1 MAMEQGAL
9 IGLFGSGG
17 FGREVMPLLRLAAP
31 PGDIMFVDPDDGAGP
46 INGHR
51 VMGEGTFFADPRP
64 LKFVNVAIGAGRL
77 RARVLG
83 RAVAN
88 GARPI
93 SIISPMASLF
103 DGNDIGPAAIVCH
116 HAVITANARIGTGF
130 HCNLGA
136 YVAHDCVIGDF
147 VTFAP
152 GVKCNGNVE
161 IGDYA
166 YVGAGAV
173 LRQGHPGRPL
183 RIGRGATVGMGAIV
197 VADVPDGATVI
208 GNPARPLIRR
218 ERPIAAAAA
227 TE

>member
-1 MAMEQGAL
+1 MAEGGTL

-17 FGREVMPLLRLAAP
+17 FGREVMPLLRLACP
-31 PGDIMFVDPDDGAGP
+31 SGRIVFVDPGDGAAP
-46 INGHR
+46 VNGHD
-51 VMGEGTFFADPRP
+51 VMGEETFFADPRAW
-64 LKFVNVAIGAGRL
+64 KFVNVAIGAGRL
-77 RARVLG
+77 RARVLD
-83 RAVAN
+83 RALAH

-93 SIISPMASLF
+93 AIVSPTASVF
-103 DGNDIGPAAIVCH
+103 DGNDIGPAAIICH
-116 HAVITANARIGTGF
+116 HAVITANARIGRGF

-173 LRQGHPGRPL
+173 LRQGSPGRPL
-183 RIGRGATVGMGAIV
+183 RIGHGATVGMGAIV
-197 VADVPDGATVI
+197 VADVPDGATVA
-208 GNPARPLIRR
+208 GNPARPLVPR
-218 ERPIAAAAA
+218 ERRAAAVPG
-227 TE
+227 

>member
-1 MAMEQGAL
+1 MAESEVL

-17 FGREVMPLLRLAAP
+17 FGREVMPLVRQAM
-31 PGDIMFVDPDDGAGP
+31 PGAEIVFVDPADGAAP
-46 INGHR
+46 VNGHR
-51 VMGEGTFFADPRP
+51 VIGENAFFADPRP
-64 LKFVNVAIGAGRL
+64 AKFVNVAIGAGRL
-77 RARVLG
+77 RARVLE
-83 RAVAN
+83 RALAR
-88 GARPI
+88 GAQAL
-93 SIISPMASLF
+93 SILSPTASIF

-116 HAVITANARIGTGF
+116 HAVITANARIGRGF

-136 YVAHDCVIGDF
+136 YVAHDCMIGDF

-166 YVGAGAV
+166 YIGAGAV

-197 VADVPDGATVI
+197 VADVPDGATVA

-218 ERPIAAAAA
+218 ERRIEAAIPPL
-227 TE
+227 

>member
-1 MAMEQGAL
+1 MSESEVL

-17 FGREVMPLLRLAAP
+17 FGREVMPLLRLAMAE
-31 PGDIMFVDPDDGAGP
+31 GEFVFVEPEGRDESA
-46 INGHR
+46 NGHR
-51 VMGEGTFFADPRP
+51 VIGEEEFFADRRP
-64 LKFVNVAIGAGRL
+64 AKFVNVAIGAGRL
-77 RARVLG
+77 RSRVLG
-83 RAVAN
+83 RALAR
-88 GARPI
+88 GARPL
-93 SIISPMASLF
+93 SIVSPTASIL
-103 DGNDIGPAAIVCH
+103 DGNDIGAAAIVCH
-116 HAVITANARIGTGF
+116 HAVITANARIGRGF

-166 YVGAGAV
+166 YIGAGAV

-197 VADVPDGATVI
+197 VADVPDGATVA
-208 GNPARPLIRR
+208 GNPARPLARR
-218 ERPIAAAAA
+218 GDQPATAAPAP
-227 TE
+227 

>member
-1 MAMEQGAL
+1 MAEGEVL

-17 FGREVMPLLRLAAP
+17 FGREVMPLLRQAAP
-31 PGDIMFVDPDDGAGP
+31 RAEIVFVDPAGGAEVL
-46 INGHR
+46 NGHR
-51 VMGEGTFFADPRP
+51 VMGEEAFFAAPRP
-64 LKFVNVAIGAGRL
+64 AKFVNVAIGAGRL
-77 RARVLG
+77 RARVLD
-83 RAVAN
+83 RALAH
-88 GARPI
+88 GARPL
-93 SIISPMASLF
+93 SILSPTASIF

-116 HAVITANARIGTGF
+116 HAVITANARIGRGF

-166 YVGAGAV
+166 YIGAGAV
-173 LRQGHPGRPL
+173 LRQGHPGRRL

-197 VADVPDGATVI
+197 VADVPDGATVA
-208 GNPARPLIRR
+208 GNPARPLQRR
-218 ERPIAAAAA
+218 DRRAEAAAPAV
-227 TE
+227 